1 MGKTPASGSCPRP
14 PGHCRSPAGRRGAGS
29 TAPAPGRSLP
39 PHTWGQSPSRQKP
52 PRCCCPGFGDRSV
65 PRGGK
70 NPTPGNSPRCSRA
83 GFCVQHQGNVGKTW
97 LFLTTTTKKQS
108 REHEPRSCCSASPRL
123 ATALGRAFWHQL
135 CPKAPGAGRMLRR
148 CFGEESPGE
157 GTAPP
162 RAGSRAPRAGNRC
175 GLLHLKVYS
184 FIKALSRGFH
194 CTDKI

>member
-14 PGHCRSPAGRRGAGS
+14 PGHCRSPAGQRGAGS

-52 PRCCCPGFGDRSV
+52 PPGAAAPDLGTALYPEEGKPNTGEQPPVQQGWVLRPASGQ
-65 PRGGK
+65 RGQDL
-70 NPTPGNSPRCSRA
+70 A
-83 GFCVQHQGNVGKTW
+83 
-97 LFLTTTTKKQS
+97 FLTTTTKKQS